1 MLLLRRRDDDR
12 GDLRIGDDG
21 VVVAT
26 VQVGARGLGE
36 RAGAGGIAVGDGE
49 KAHRRM
55 HCRKPCPQ
63 CSDAPGAD
71 HGDTQIAALRVT
83 ALAGAAHHTTLAL
96 RSAAISAAA
105 RPSSWLRISS
115 VCSPS
120 SGGGRRTEAGV
131 PENL

>member
-1 MLLLRRRDDDR
+1 MTASLSQECRSAPAASASVR
-12 GDLRIGDDG
+12 
-21 VVVAT
+21 
-26 VQVGARGLGE
+26 ARG
-36 RAGAGGIAVGDGE
+36 RIAVGDGE

-55 HCRKPCPQ
+55 FCREPRPQ
-63 CSDAPGAD
+63 RPDAPGAD
-71 HGDTQIAALRVT
+71 HGDTDIAALAV
-83 ALAGAAHHTTLAL
+83 AAHHTTLAL